1 MSSLS
6 HLIYCSSAS
15 AQFEEA
21 QIPSILERARSSNA
35 ARAVTGMLIYVQKS
49 FFQVL
54 EGEATVVDA
63 VFDRIRLDPRHRR
76 ITRIITEP
84 IVKRSFGEWSMGF
97 SAPGIPEAGKLLGEN
112 DFFASA
118 SCVSEMNEGRAK
130 KLLASFQQGRWHS
143 DATGERRVE
152 RRPAG

>member
-1 MSSLS
+1 
-6 HLIYCSSAS
+6 
-15 AQFEEA
+15 
-21 QIPSILERARSSNA
+21 
-35 ARAVTGMLIYVQKS
+35 
-49 FFQVL
+49 
-54 EGEATVVDA
+54 
-63 VFDRIRLDPRHRR
+63 
-76 ITRIITEP
+76 
-84 IVKRSFGEWSMGF
+84 MGF

>member
-15 AQFEEA
+15 ADFEEA
-21 QIPSILERARSSNA
+21 QIPSILERAR
-35 ARAVTGMLIYVQKS
+35 AVPGMLIYVQKS

-54 EGEATVVDA
+54 EGEATVFDA

-118 SCVSEMNEGRAK
+118 SCV
-130 KLLASFQQGRWHS
+130 
-143 DATGERRVE
+143 
-152 RRPAG
+152 